1 MMSAM
6 LTSSRHVAIGIVI
19 CVMLRPGLAGAEG
32 ACREGT
38 TLEASREIA
47 AAEFA
52 EGQRLYDAGDYR
64 GAIERFRCSFQLVP
78 HPNTLF
84 NIGESAEL
92 AGDSALALE
101 TFRQYLEQ
109 YPDGRGREQAE
120 SRVRALEA
128 LAGRHVGLG
137 PETSDPDVQSP
148 ETPPLTPETTEE
160 TRMTGARRAA
170 WATLA
175 LGVAIAAT
183 GGALYGVARSRNEDY
198 QDQRDACEG
207 GAEDECD
214 AIARDDPASAGEAFE
229 GAGWALMGIGAA
241 SLVASIVLFAAF
253 DGSEPVEA
261 SGGEARIGPLIGDGV
276 VGFSLGG
283 TF

>member
-1 MMSAM
+1 MSAM
-6 LTSSRHVAIGIVI
+6 LTSSRQVAIGIVI
-19 CVMLRPGLAGAEG
+19 CLMLRPCLAFAEG
-32 ACREGT
+32 ACSEGDT
-38 TLEASREIA
+38 PEASREIA
-47 AAEFA
+47 AAAFT

-92 AGDSALALE
+92 AGDSPLALE

-128 LAGRHVGLG
+128 LAGRHVEPE
-137 PETSDPDVQSP
+137 PETPEPDVQSP
-148 ETPPLTPETTEE
+148 EAPPPQPETPIEE

-183 GGALYGVARSRNEDY
+183 GGALYGVARSRNGDY
-198 QDQRDACEG
+198 VNQRDECSENYTPEC
-207 GAEDECD
+207 AED
-214 AIARDDPASAGEAFE
+214 ARNAADEGEAYE
-229 GAGWALMGIGAA
+229 GAGWALIGIGAA

-253 DGSEPVEA
+253 DGSEPVES
-261 SGGEARIGPLIGDGV
+261 SGAVARITPLIGDGV
-276 VGFSLGG
+276 VGLSVGG
-283 TF
+283 RF